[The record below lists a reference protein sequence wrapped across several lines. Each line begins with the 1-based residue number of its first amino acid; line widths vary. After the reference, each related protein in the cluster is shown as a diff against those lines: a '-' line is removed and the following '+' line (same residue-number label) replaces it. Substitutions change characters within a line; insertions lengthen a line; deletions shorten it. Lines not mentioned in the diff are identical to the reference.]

1 LDFEERVDSTLRAAI
16 TNLFDLEPP
25 RFPIAGTASSM
36 GHRDD
41 FNRLIGHTVNYGVRK
56 AAQQVFSCA
65 VQIAEATAVD
75 CREFH

>member
-1 LDFEERVDSTLRAAI
+1 MRIKSTVR
-16 TNLFDLEPP
+16 FDLEPP

-65 VQIAEATAVD
+65 VQMPRPPLWIAANFTKRRD
-75 CREFH
+75 RSLP